1 MASYPRRGMLE
12 LWKRREIEFAES
24 REECVSDKPWI
35 QSYPPGVQWDAQLNL
50 SAVQDILT
58 RSAELWPDQPA
69 LEFMGRRLTYAELDA
84 YVSKAAR
91 GFQALGVRPGVHV
104 GLFLP
109 NSPHYP
115 IAFFGAL
122 RAGGTVVN
130 YSPLDAQKVLEHKVE
145 DSETDILVTL
155 DLASLYP
162 VMSGLIGPTRLKHLV
177 VGDLAEFSANP
188 QAVRAHLTGSKQL
201 AEVSADPRHVSFA
214 HLLDNDGRPERHS
227 VGDIAETVAVLQYTG
242 GTTGLPKGAVL
253 THANLTA
260 AVEQALQTTKP
271 ILAPGG
277 ERVLGV
283 LPPFHIYALTV
294 VMLLGV
300 RLGAEIVLHVRFDPE
315 AAIKEIDQRKIS
327 LFPGVPTMFVA
338 MLHHPSAKG
347 ADLRSLKSCNSGGA
361 PLPLEVQ
368 NAFEKF
374 SGCRLAEGWGM
385 TETAAIGTFTPV
397 PGKQKAGSC
406 GVPQPGIDFRFLS
419 VEDHKTYVARGERG
433 EICLKGPNV
442 MKGYW
447 KNPKATAEIMTAD
460 GYMRTGDVGYMDE
473 DGYIYIVDRTKDMI
487 LSGGFNV
494 YPRNIEEAIYQH
506 PSVEAVSVIGVHDEY
521 RGQAAKAFIKLKP
534 GANAMTFEDMKA
546 FLKDKLGKH
555 EMIAA
560 MEIRADL
567 PRTLVGKLS
576 KKELYDEEA
585 KKRADAG
592 A

>member
-1 MASYPRRGMLE
+1 MSLQ
-12 LWKRREIEFAES
+12 
-24 REECVSDKPWI
+24 PWTA
-35 QSYPPGVQWDAQLNL
+35 SYPPGVHWDAQLNL
-50 SAVQDILT
+50 SAVQDMLANAA
-58 RSAELWPDQPA
+58 RQWPDRPA
-69 LEFMGRRLTYAELDA
+69 LDFMGRKITYAELDA
-84 YVSKAAR
+84 LANRAAK
-91 GFQALGVRPGVHV
+91 GFQALGVKPGVHV

-122 RAGGTVVN
+122 KAGGAVVN
-130 YSPLDAQKVLEHKVE
+130 YSPLDAEKVLEHKVE

-155 DLASLYP
+155 DLAALYP
-162 VMSGLIGPTRLKHLV
+162 QMSGLLGKTRVKHLV
-177 VGDLAEFSANP
+177 IGDLAEFSGNP
-188 QAVRAHLTGSKQL
+188 QGVRAHLSAGKQL
-201 AEVSADPRHVSFA
+201 AEVSPDPRHVSFA
-214 HLLDNDGRPERHS
+214 KLIDNDGRPQVYPVSDPKES
-227 VGDIAETVAVLQYTG
+227 IAVLQYTG
-242 GTTGLPKGAVL
+242 GTTGLPKGAML

-271 ILAPGG
+271 ILVPGA

-283 LPPFHIYALTV
+283 LPPFHIYALAV

-300 RLGAEIVLHVRFDPE
+300 RLGAEVVLHVRFDPE
-315 AAIKEIDQRKIS
+315 AAMKEIEAKKIS

-338 MLHHPSAKG
+338 LLHHPAAKD
-347 ADLRSLKSCNSGGA
+347 ANLRSLKSCNSGGA

-385 TETAAIGTFTPV
+385 TETGAIGTFTPV
-397 PGKQKAGSC
+397 PGKIKVGSC
-406 GVPQPGIDFRFLS
+406 GVPQPGIDIKFLNI
-419 VEDHKTYVARGERG
+419 EDKKTYVARGERG
-433 EICLKGPNV
+433 EICIRGPNV

-447 KNPKATAEIMTAD
+447 KNPQATGEVMTAD

-473 DGYIYIVDRTKDMI
+473 EGYIFIVDRTKDMI

-506 PSVEAVSVIGVHDEY
+506 PAVEAVSVIGVHDEY
-521 RGQAAKAFIKLKP
+521 RGQAAKAFLKLKP
-534 GANAMTFEDMKA
+534 GAAPMTLEEMKG

-560 MEIRADL
+560 MEIRPDL

-585 KKRADAG
+585 KKRAG
-592 A
+592 G

>member
-1 MASYPRRGMLE
+1 MPE
-12 LWKRREIEFAES
+12 Q
-24 REECVSDKPWI
+24 PWI
-35 QSYPPGVQWDAQLNL
+35 ASYPPGVNWDAHLDL

-58 RSAELWPDQPA
+58 HAAEQWPNNPA
-69 LEFMGRRLTYAELDA
+69 VDFMGRRLSYGELDTL
-84 YVSKAAR
+84 VNKAAK
-91 GFQALGVRPGVHV
+91 GFQTLGVRPGVHV

-115 IAFFGAL
+115 IAFFGVL
-122 RAGGTVVN
+122 RAGGVVVN
-130 YSPLDAQKVLEHKVE
+130 YSPLDAEKVLEHKIE

-155 DLASLYP
+155 DLAALYP
-162 VMSGLIGPTRLKHLV
+162 QMSGLLGKTRVKHLV
-177 VGDLAEFSANP
+177 IGDLAEFSGHP
-188 QAVRAHLTGSKQL
+188 QGVRAQLAASKQL
-201 AEVSADPRHVSFA
+201 ADVTSDARHVSFA
-214 HLLDNDGRPERHS
+214 QLLDNDGSPQAYPT
-227 VGDIAETVAVLQYTG
+227 GDIAESIAVLQYTG
-242 GTTGLPKGAVL
+242 GTTGLPKGAIL

-271 ILAPGG
+271 ILVPGE

-300 RLGAEIVLHVRFDPE
+300 RLGAEVVMHVRFDPE
-315 AAIKEIDQRKIS
+315 AAMREIEARKIS

-338 MLHHPSAKG
+338 LLHHPKAK
-347 ADLRSLKSCNSGGA
+347 DFNLRSLKSCNSGGA
-361 PLPLEVQ
+361 PLPVEVQ
-368 NAFEKF
+368 NAFEAF

-385 TETAAIGTFTPV
+385 TETGAIGTFTPV
-397 PGKQKAGSC
+397 PGKQKVGSC
-406 GVPQPGIDFRFLS
+406 GVPQPGIVFKFLS
-419 VEDHKTYVARGERG
+419 VADGESYVSAGERG

-447 KNPKATAEIMTAD
+447 KNAKATAEIMTAD
-460 GYMRTGDVGYMDE
+460 GYMRTGDVGYMDD

-506 PSVEAVSVIGVHDEY
+506 PAVEAVSVIGVHDDY

-534 GANAMTFEDMKA
+534 GAVAMSFDEMKG

-560 MEIRADL
+560 LEIRADL
-567 PRTLVGKLS
+567 PRTPVGKLS

-585 KKRADAG
+585 KKRAI
-592 A
+592 

>member
-1 MASYPRRGMLE
+1 
-12 LWKRREIEFAES
+12 
-24 REECVSDKPWI
+24 
-35 QSYPPGVQWDAQLNL
+35 L

-58 RSAELWPDQPA
+58 QSAKRWPNRPA
-69 LEFMGRRLTYAELDA
+69 LEFMGRRIAYSELDG
-84 YVSKAAR
+84 YVNKAAE
-91 GFQALGVRPGVHV
+91 GFQALGVKPGVHV

-109 NSPHYP
+109 NSPHYL
-115 IAFFGAL
+115 IAFFGVL
-122 RAGGTVVN
+122 RAGGVVVN
-130 YSPLDAQKVLEHKVE
+130 YTPLDAEKVLEHKVE
-145 DSETDILVTL
+145 DSQTDILVTL
-155 DLASLYP
+155 DLAALYP
-162 VMSGLIGPTRLKHLV
+162 QMSGLLEKTRVRHLV
-177 VGDLAEFSANP
+177 LGDLAEFSGDP
-188 QAVRAHLTGSKQL
+188 QGVRAHLAGSKQL
-201 AEVSADPRHVSFA
+201 AAVADDPRHVSFA
-214 HLLDNDGRPERHS
+214 RLLDNDGAPQLYPID
-227 VGDIAETVAVLQYTG
+227 DIAQTIAVLQYTG
-242 GTTGLPKGAVL
+242 GTTGLPKGAML

-271 ILAPGG
+271 ILAPGE

-300 RLGAEIVLHVRFDPE
+300 RLGAEIVMHIRFDAE
-315 AAIKEIDQRKIS
+315 AAMKEIEARKIS

-338 MLHHPSAKG
+338 LLHHPRAKDF
-347 ADLRSLKSCNSGGA
+347 DLRSLKSCNSGGA

-368 NAFEKF
+368 NEFEKF

-385 TETAAIGTFTPV
+385 TETGAIGTFTPV

-406 GVPQPGIDFRFLS
+406 GVPQPGIDFKFLS
-419 VEDHKTYVARGERG
+419 VEDGKTYVARGERG

-447 KNPKATAEIMTAD
+447 KNAKATAEIMTPD
-460 GYMRTGDVGYMDE
+460 GYMRTGDVGYMDD

-506 PSVEAVSVIGVHDEY
+506 PAVEAVSVIGVYDEY

-534 GANAMTFEDMKA
+534 GASAMTFDEMRA
-546 FLKDKLGKH
+546 FLKDRLGKH

-560 MEIRADL
+560 MEIRPDL
-567 PRTLVGKLS
+567 PRTAVGKLS

-585 KKRADAG
+585 KKRPS
-592 A
+592 

>member
-1 MASYPRRGMLE
+1 MSQQ
-12 LWKRREIEFAES
+12 
-24 REECVSDKPWI
+24 PWVP
-35 QSYPPGVQWDAQLNL
+35 SYPPGVRWDAPLEL
-50 SAVQDILT
+50 SAVPDILT
-58 RSAELWPDQPA
+58 RSAQRWPQNAA
-69 LEFMGRRLTYAELDA
+69 LTFMGRRITYAELDGL
-84 YVSKAAR
+84 VNKAAK
-91 GFQALGVRPGVHV
+91 GFQALGVGPGVHV

-109 NSPHYP
+109 NSPHYA
-115 IAFFGAL
+115 IAFFGVL
-122 RAGGTVVN
+122 RAGGVVVN
-130 YSPLDAQKVLEHKVE
+130 YSPLDAEKVLEHKVE
-145 DSETDILVTL
+145 DSQTDILVTL
-155 DLASLYP
+155 DLAALYP
-162 VMSGLIGPTRLKHLV
+162 QMSGLIGRTRVKHLV
-177 VGDLAEFSANP
+177 IGDLAEFSAHP
-188 QAVRAHLTGSKQL
+188 QAVRAHLAQTRQL
-201 AEVSADPRHVSFA
+201 ADVVPDPRHVPFA
-214 HLLDNDGRPERHS
+214 QLLDNDGALHVHPL
-227 VGDIAETVAVLQYTG
+227 GDIAQTLAVLQYTG
-242 GTTGLPKGAVL
+242 GTTGLPKGAIL

-271 ILAPGG
+271 FLVPGE

-300 RLGAEIVLHVRFDPE
+300 RLGAEVVLHVRFDPE
-315 AAIKEIDQRKIS
+315 AAMKEIDAGRIN

-338 MLHHPSAKG
+338 LLHHPKAREFN
-347 ADLRSLKSCNSGGA
+347 LRSLKSCNSGGA

-368 NAFEKF
+368 NAFEAF

-406 GVPQPGIDFRFLS
+406 GVPQPGIDFKFLS
-419 VEDHKTYVARGERG
+419 VVDGQSYVARGERG

-442 MKGYW
+442 MQGYW
-447 KNPKATAEIMTAD
+447 KNAKATAEIFTPD

-506 PSVEAVSVIGVHDEY
+506 PAVEAVSVIGVPDEY
-521 RGQAAKAFIKLKP
+521 RGQAAKAFVKLKA
-534 GANAMTFEDMKA
+534 GAPAMTLDEMKA

-560 MEIRADL
+560 LEIRADL

-576 KKELYDEEA
+576 KKELYEEEA
-585 KKRADAG
+585 RKRAL
-592 A
+592 

>member
-1 MASYPRRGMLE
+1 MSER
-12 LWKRREIEFAES
+12 S
-24 REECVSDKPWI
+24 WI
-35 QSYPPGVQWDAQLNL
+35 KSYPPGADWEAKLEL

-58 RSAELWPDQPA
+58 GSAKRWPSNPA
-69 LEFMGRRLTYAELDA
+69 LEFMGHRITFAEFDGL
-84 YVSKAAR
+84 VNRAAK
-91 GFQALGVRPGVHV
+91 GFQALGVKPGVHV

-115 IAFFGAL
+115 IAFFGVL
-122 RAGGTVVN
+122 RAGGVVVN
-130 YSPLDAQKVLEHKVE
+130 YSPLDAEKVLEHKVD

-155 DLASLYP
+155 DLAALYP
-162 VMSGLIGPTRLKHLV
+162 QMSGLLGKTRIRHLV
-177 VGDLAEFSANP
+177 IGDLAEFSAHP
-188 QAVRAHLTGSKQL
+188 TGVRAHLTAAKQL
-201 AEVSADPRHVSFA
+201 ADVTPDPRHVSFA
-214 HLLDNDGRPERHS
+214 QLLDNDGLPHPYP
-227 VGDIAETVAVLQYTG
+227 VGDPAEAIAVLQYTG
-242 GTTGLPKGAVL
+242 GTTGRPKGAIL

-260 AVEQALQTTKP
+260 AVEQALQGTKSVL
-271 ILAPGG
+271 IPGA

-300 RLGAEIVLHVRFDPE
+300 RLGAEVVLLVRFDPE
-315 AAIKEIDQRKIS
+315 AAMKEIEAKKIS

-338 MLHHPSAKG
+338 LLHHPAAKH
-347 ADLRSLKSCNSGGA
+347 ADLRSLKSCTSGGA

-368 NAFEKF
+368 HAFERF

-406 GVPQPGIDFRFLS
+406 GVPQPGIDFKFLS
-419 VEDHKTYVARGERG
+419 IADSKTYVAQGERG
-433 EICLKGPNV
+433 EICLSGPNI
-442 MKGYW
+442 MSGYW
-447 KNPKATAEIMTAD
+447 KNPQATADVMTAD

-473 DGYIYIVDRTKDMI
+473 DGYIFIVDRTKDMI

-506 PSVEAVSVIGVHDEY
+506 PAVEAVSVIGVDDPY

-534 GANAMTFEDMKA
+534 GATAMSLDEMKG

-560 MEIRADL
+560 MEIRPDL

-576 KKELYDEEA
+576 KKELYEEEA
-585 KKRADAG
+585 KKRA
-592 A
+592 

>member
-1 MASYPRRGMLE
+1 MSQH
-12 LWKRREIEFAES
+12 
-24 REECVSDKPWI
+24 PWI
-35 QSYPPGVQWDAQLNL
+35 HSYPPGVKWDAHLEL

-58 RSAELWPDQPA
+58 HAAARWPANAA
-69 LEFMGRRLTYAELDA
+69 LDFMGRRITYAELDA
-84 YVSKAAR
+84 YVNKAAK
-91 GFQALGVRPGVHV
+91 GFQALGVKPGVHV

-115 IAFFGAL
+115 IAFFGVL
-122 RAGGTVVN
+122 RAGGVVVN
-130 YSPLDAQKVLEHKVE
+130 YSPLDAAKVLEHKVE

-155 DLASLYP
+155 DLAALYP
-162 VMSGLIGPTRLKHLV
+162 QMSGLLGHTRVKHLV
-177 VGDLAEFSANP
+177 IGDLSEFSAHP
-188 QAVRAHLTGSKQL
+188 QGVRAHLSASKQL
-201 AEVSADPRHVSFA
+201 AEVKPDPRHVSFA
-214 HLLDNDGRPERHS
+214 QLLDNDGKPNAYP
-227 VGDIAETVAVLQYTG
+227 VGDVAETLAVLQYTG
-242 GTTGLPKGAVL
+242 GTTGLPKGAIL

-271 ILAPGG
+271 ILVPGA

-300 RLGAEIVLHVRFDPE
+300 RLGAEIVMHVRFDPE
-315 AAIKEIDQRKIS
+315 AAVKDIESKKIS

-338 MLHHPSAKG
+338 MLHHPSAKD
-347 ADLRSLKSCNSGGA
+347 ANLRSLKSCNSGGA

-397 PGKQKAGSC
+397 PGKQIAGSC
-406 GVPQPGIDFRFLS
+406 GVPQAGIDFKFLS
-419 VEDHKTYVARGERG
+419 VDDGKTYVARGERG

-506 PSVEAVSVIGVHDEY
+506 PAVEAVSVIGVPDEY
-521 RGQAAKAFIKLKP
+521 RGQAAKAFVKLKP
-534 GANAMTFEDMKA
+534 GAAAMTFEEMKA

-555 EMIAA
+555 EMIAEL
-560 MEIRADL
+560 EIRPEL

-585 KKRADAG
+585 KKRG
-592 A
+592 G

>member
-1 MASYPRRGMLE
+1 LPE
-12 LWKRREIEFAES
+12 Q
-24 REECVSDKPWI
+24 PWI
-35 QSYPPGVQWDAQLNL
+35 ASYPPGVNWDAHLDL

-58 RSAELWPDQPA
+58 RAAEQWPNNPA
-69 LEFMGRRLTYAELDA
+69 VDFMGRRLSYGELDTL
-84 YVSKAAR
+84 VNKAAK
-91 GFQALGVRPGVHV
+91 GFQTLGVRPGVHV

-115 IAFFGAL
+115 IAFFGVL
-122 RAGGTVVN
+122 RAGGVVVN
-130 YSPLDAQKVLEHKVE
+130 YSPLDAEKVLEHKVE

-155 DLASLYP
+155 DLAALYP
-162 VMSGLIGPTRLKHLV
+162 QMSGLLGKTRVKHLV
-177 VGDLAEFSANP
+177 IGDLAEFSGHP
-188 QAVRAHLTGSKQL
+188 QGVRAQLAASKQL
-201 AEVSADPRHVSFA
+201 ADATSDARHVSFA
-214 HLLDNDGRPERHS
+214 QLLDNDGAPQAYPT
-227 VGDIAETVAVLQYTG
+227 GDIAESIAVLQYTG
-242 GTTGLPKGAVL
+242 GTTGLPKGAIL

-271 ILAPGG
+271 ILVPGE

-300 RLGAEIVLHVRFDPE
+300 RLGAEVVMHVRFDPE
-315 AAIKEIDQRKIS
+315 AAMREIEARGIS

-338 MLHHPSAKG
+338 LLHHPKAK
-347 ADLRSLKSCNSGGA
+347 DFNLRSLKSCNSGGA
-361 PLPLEVQ
+361 PLPVEVQ
-368 NAFEKF
+368 NAFEAF

-385 TETAAIGTFTPV
+385 TETGAIGTFTPV
-397 PGKQKAGSC
+397 PGKQKVGSC
-406 GVPQPGIDFRFLS
+406 GVPQPGIVFKFLS
-419 VEDHKTYVARGERG
+419 VADGESYVSAGERG

-447 KNPKATAEIMTAD
+447 KNAKATAEIMTAD
-460 GYMRTGDVGYMDE
+460 GYMRTGDVGYMDD

-506 PSVEAVSVIGVHDEY
+506 PAVEAVSVIGVHDDY

-534 GANAMTFEDMKA
+534 GAVAMSFDEMKG

-560 MEIRADL
+560 LEIRADL
-567 PRTLVGKLS
+567 PRTPVGKLS

-585 KKRADAG
+585 KKRAK
-592 A
+592 